1 MIKEKITFVVLGGA
15 VLCSAAISPAVT
27 AAPKCNGA
35 FQYNS
40 AAGGYIA
47 TPYCEDN
54 LVAAVAREYGMRV
67 SDRAV
72 RQSPSIKAEA
82 CNFAGSDIRIR
93 EICAGYLPED
103 YRRYGR

>member
-1 MIKEKITFVVLGGA
+1 MFKRKMICVVLGGA

-27 AAPKCNGA
+27 AAPKCKGA
-35 FQYNS
+35 YQYNS
-40 AAGGYIA
+40 AVGGYIA

-67 SDRAV
+67 SDQAV
-72 RQSPSIKAEA
+72 RQNPSIKAEA

-103 YRRYGR
+103 YGRYSG